1 MKCSSTR
8 WATIGL
14 MSNPPTTDEARA
26 INASTL
32 VNVGLVVV
40 LLGAVFSGT
49 RWASGLESH
58 IITATDEQRHRIE
71 LLDMKVEQLREDI
84 TARTT
89 ERWTRAD
96 QTQYHSLLELW
107 IKVFRAENP
116 TLSVPELGKIPERRG
131 M

>member
-1 MKCSSTR
+1 
-8 WATIGL
+8 

>member
-1 MKCSSTR
+1 
-8 WATIGL
+8 

-32 VNVGLVVV
+32 VNVGLVIV

-58 IITATDEQRHRIE
+58 IVMATDEQRHRME
-71 LLDMKVEQLREDI
+71 LLDLKVEQLRAEI
-84 TARTT
+84 QTRMT
-89 ERWTRAD
+89 ERWTRSD

-116 TLSVPELGKIPERRG
+116 NLSVPEIGKIPERRDL
-131 M
+131 